1 MLILQNIDIYLIFNR
16 LQREINAQV
25 IDSRDFFYIIFFT
38 KKHHNTYKREKNKHI
53 LSCLF
58 CKT

>member
-16 LQREINAQV
+16 LQMEINAQE
-25 IDSRDFFYIIFFT
+25 IDSRKFFILFSLQKNIIT
-38 KKHHNTYKREKNKHI
+38 QKIEKNKHI

-58 CKT
+58 YKT